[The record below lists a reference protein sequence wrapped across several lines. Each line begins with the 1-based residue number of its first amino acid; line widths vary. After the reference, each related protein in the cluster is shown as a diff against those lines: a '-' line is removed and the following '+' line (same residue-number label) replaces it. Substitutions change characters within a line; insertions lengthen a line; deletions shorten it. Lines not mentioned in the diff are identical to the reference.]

1 MQALQDHLIMA
12 AEYAPFAETTAGR
25 ALGKA
30 FARLLSGPWPRV
42 ELTQV
47 IAIVGALTETPPKDI
62 PWPLAAF

>member
-1 MQALQDHLIMA
+1 VG
-12 AEYAPFAETTAGR
+12 AEYAPFAKATAGR
-25 ALGKA
+25 ILCKA
-30 FARLLSGPWPRV
+30 FAAPCGGPWQRV